1 MKAEQL
7 ALVQGWGHTKSALR
21 DWHARPSRVLR
32 PWTLW
37 SLGVSVLL
45 LLATWVIATLSEPD
59 STMLFFAG
67 VTGPAEVGDYGFVL
81 FRNSLVLTLHALACV
96 AGFIAGSSLPVIAGG
111 YKGWYR
117 KVHEIAKPLAIGFVV
132 CATVFSL
139 STQAYILGQDTA
151 SLAAQ
156 FGLSPAKLLLML
168 SIHALP
174 ELTALFL
181 PLAAWTMAS
190 RHGRWQ
196 DLLAATFATVAVA
209 VPVLLVAAAVEVWVT
224 PRILVAAIS

>member
-1 MKAEQL
+1 MNAEQL
-7 ALVQGWGHTKSALR
+7 ALVQGWGHTKAALR
-21 DWHARPSRVLR
+21 EWNAQPSRVLR

-45 LLATWVIATLSEPD
+45 LLATWVIAMLSEPD

-67 VTGPAEVGDYGFVL
+67 VTGPSDAGDYGFVL
-81 FRNSLVLTLHALACV
+81 FRNSLVLALHALACV
-96 AGFIAGSSLPVIAGG
+96 AGFIAGSSLPVIADGHR
-111 YKGWYR
+111 GWYR
-117 KVHEIAKPLAIGFVV
+117 KVHEVARPLAIGFVV
-132 CATVFSL
+132 CATLFSL
-139 STQAYILGQDTA
+139 TTQAYILGNDTA

-156 FGLSPAKLLLML
+156 FGLAPGELLLML
-168 SIHALP
+168 SVHALP

-190 RHGRWQ
+190 RHDRWQ

-209 VPVLLVAAAVEVWVT
+209 VPVLLVAGAVEVWIT
-224 PRILVAAIS
+224 PRILLAAIS